1 MPPAADWLGA
11 SVGLADGPSDG
22 APLGDAAGAPVLV
35 QATTDASSKGVT
47 ARDARRRGWFDMAA
61 GRRFVGHGSE
71 TNLLNPPKTLD
82 AARIFSARPGL
93 RPDRTGRAVPLMPR
107 APERRSARTAR
118 RAVHGVPA

>member
-1 MPPAADWLGA
+1 MPPAADSLGA
-11 SVGLADGPSDG
+11 SVGLRQGPADG

-71 TNLLNPPKTLD
+71 TNLRNPPKTLD
-82 AARIFSARPGL
+82 AARIFSARAG
-93 RPDRTGRAVPLMPR
+93 THA
-107 APERRSARTAR
+107 ARTAAR
-118 RAVHGVPA
+118 VP